1 MSASW
6 CVLIRAVEAQ
16 DSSRIP
22 CKIPP
27 DLQQR
32 LQNNTD
38 TQRSTLSGTSGN
50 YLQWAGD
57 FRIQG
62 AISTTNSA
70 GSSICASSNLIP
82 ETSIYK
88 YYGPTTRATNTDFFG
103 APLLVMPELTKSYP
117 NEGAYAQCSYFQ
129 TGPPPIALTAV
140 NEIVLPVL
148 TLPRSTTED
157 SPETTTSPS
166 TSSSTTTARPGPSE
180 VGQIPSQ
187 TSASRTADATTS
199 SRPNGG
205 GSAPPP
211 RPSDDGE
218 EQENI
223 PDAPGSPSQDATTDT
238 PPASNGQPTTTASS
252 GGAPPVVAPPSDNDQ
267 EQDASSNVPVIPSQG
282 ATTNTP
288 PAGDGQSNPS
298 APSASAPPVIAL
310 PTEPSSNDQSPP
322 EAVVVGGSTTISAGG
337 QAAAVSGTTFSVLPS
352 AGGIIGIADGETR
365 TLPLPLPTL
374 APAPGPIS
382 DFVRPVTFA
391 GQQGFVVAGPTI
403 TQGGEGLVISGTT
416 YTALPSGSGVVA
428 ISEAGSTTLQQPS
441 QLLGFGINTLPGSE
455 GGYLFTDQ
463 TLSVGGS
470 AVVIAGTTYSALPQ
484 GSGIAV
490 AASGSSNI
498 VAVTEATNIPGLGD
512 VEVLDQAGGVY
523 VLGGSVTVSAGGT
536 PVTISNT
543 VYSALPSGFGV
554 LVVADG
560 AGDEFAPYIEQ
571 GVSGSDSDGEQGG
584 SYIIG
589 AELLSENGAGSATT
603 VAGVVYSALP
613 SGSGVLV
620 VANGTSTTIAV
631 SSTGDGGSDGSGRP
645 TSTDSSDG
653 SDSNE
658 SVVPFT
664 GASSPGRYEG
674 RLIGWAAYLGF
685 LVMVGMCLVD

>member
-1 MSASW
+1 
-6 CVLIRAVEAQ
+6 
-16 DSSRIP
+16 
-22 CKIPP
+22 
-27 DLQQR
+27 
-32 LQNNTD
+32 
-38 TQRSTLSGTSGN
+38 
-50 YLQWAGD
+50 
-57 FRIQG
+57 
-62 AISTTNSA
+62 
-70 GSSICASSNLIP
+70 
-82 ETSIYK
+82 
-88 YYGPTTRATNTDFFG
+88 
-103 APLLVMPELTKSYP
+103 MPELTRSYP

-148 TLPRSTTED
+148 TLPRSTTNEL
-157 SPETTTSPS
+157 PQTTTSR
-166 TSSSTTTARPGPSE
+166 STTSPTATARPGPSE

-187 TSASRTADATTS
+187 TSVSRTADATTS
-199 SRPNGG
+199 SGPNGG

-211 RPSDDGE
+211 RPSDDAE
-218 EQENI
+218 EQEDS
-223 PDAPGSPSQDATTDT
+223 PDAPGSPPQDATNDT
-238 PPASNGQPTTTASS
+238 PPAGNGQPTTTASS
-252 GGAPPVVAPPSDNDQ
+252 DGAPPVVAPPSDNDQ
-267 EQDASSNVPVIPSQG
+267 EQDASSNVPVIPAQG

-337 QAAAVSGTTFSVLPS
+337 QAAAASGTTFSVLPS
-352 AGGIIGIADGETR
+352 AGGIIGVADGETT
-365 TLPLPLPTL
+365 TLPLPVPT
-374 APAPGPIS
+374 PGPGPIS
-382 DFVRPVTFA
+382 EFVRPVTSA

-403 TQGGEGLVISGTT
+403 TQGGEGVVISGTT

-428 ISEAGSTTLQQPS
+428 ISDGGSTTLQQPS
-441 QLLGFGINTLPGSE
+441 QLFGFGVNTLPGSE

-470 AVVIAGTTYSALPQ
+470 AVVVAGATYSALPQ

-490 AASGSSNI
+490 AASGSSSI
-498 VAVTEATNIPGLGD
+498 IAVTEATNVAGLGE
-512 VEVLDQAGGVY
+512 VEVLDQAAGVY
-523 VLGGSVTVSAGGT
+523 VLDGSVTVSAGGT

-560 AGDEFAPYIEQ
+560 AGDEFASYIEQ
-571 GVSGSDSDGEQGG
+571 GVSGGASDGQQGE

-589 AELLSENGAGSATT
+589 AELLSESGAGSVIT

-613 SGSGVLV
+613 SGSGILV

-631 SSTGDGGSDGSGRP
+631 SSTGDGGSEGSGQP
-645 TSTDSSDG
+645 TSRESSDG

-664 GASSPGRYEG
+664 GASSPGKYESKVV
-674 RLIGWAAYLGF
+674 GWAVYLGF
-685 LVMVGMCLVD
+685 LMTVGMCLVR